1 MTLFEYLA
9 AGYVLM
15 LSFAVLRAI
24 SGLPYALRSDRCYW
38 IHSSWLLTALLL
50 CVLMFWGF
58 WSYRDVDWTLFRF
71 MNSLACPALLYAF
84 ISLLVPTDPS
94 TVGAWREH
102 FFIVRIPLFATGSLM
117 AAAVGLS
124 IHFTMGVSP
133 VHPSQLG
140 TYVFLAMFLAG
151 LVSPRPRVH
160 AVLAAVFPVLWVAF
174 LLARLIE
181 PDSVFRPV
189 R

>member
-9 AGYVLM
+9 GGYVLM

-24 SGLPYALRSDRCYW
+24 SGLPHALRPDRRYW
-38 IHSSWLLTALLL
+38 VHFSWLVTALLL

-58 WSYRDVDWTLFRF
+58 WPYREVDWTLFRF

-94 TVGAWREH
+94 AVAAWRKY
-102 FFIVRIPLFATGSLM
+102 FFEIRTFLFATGSLLV
-117 AAAVGLS
+117 ATVTLS
-124 IHFTMGVSP
+124 NQYTMGVSP
-133 VHPSQLG
+133 AHPSQLG
-140 TYVFLAMFLAG
+140 NYLFLAVFLIG
-151 LVSPRPRVH
+151 LVSARPRLH
-160 AVLAAVFPVLWVAF
+160 AVLAVVFPALWTAF
-174 LLARLIE
+174 LLALLTE

-189 R
+189 E